1 MDQAVAKISIII
13 PTLNEEKVLKN
24 TIANIPEDPYTELIV
39 VDGGSTD
46 RTEGIARLYTEKFYR
61 VATPSR
67 SEQMNLGAKYS
78 EGDLLIFLHADS
90 LLPKDGLNKIRDA
103 ISSGAIGGAFNLS
116 IKSERSSLRLIAFI
130 ANIRSRLTRI
140 PYGDQGIFVKK
151 AVFKEIG
158 GFKSI
163 PLMEDIDFSL
173 RLKKRGKVVFIKD
186 KIVTSDRRWER
197 EGVIWGTLRNWL
209 LTVLFYLGV
218 SPVRLVRW
226 YRRDTR

>member
-13 PTLNEEKVLKN
+13 PTLNEGKVLKN
-24 TIANIPEDPYTELIV
+24 TIENIPENPYTELIV

-46 RTEGIARLYTEKFYR
+46 RTEGIARLYTEKFYS

-67 SEQMNLGAKYS
+67 AEQMNLGARYA
-78 EGDLLIFLHADS
+78 EGDLLLFLHADS
-90 LLPKDGLNKIRDA
+90 LLPKDGLNRIREVIA
-103 ISSGAIGGAFNLS
+103 SGAIGGAFDLS
-116 IKSERSSLRLIAFI
+116 IDSNRPSLRLIAFI
-130 ANIRSRLTRI
+130 ATIRSRLTRI

-151 AVFKEIG
+151 AVFEEIG

-186 KIVTSDRRWER
+186 EIVTSDRRWER
-197 EGVIWGTLRNWL
+197 EGVIWGTLRNWF

-218 SPVRLVRW
+218 SPIRLARW